1 MIQIKTSRVSCYE
14 YIDIVPTSKTPCS
27 AHFKPIIVG
36 GIMIQQECLI
46 IFIICGKLIKNEVL

>member
-1 MIQIKTSRVSCYE
+1 MIQIKTSRVICYE

-36 GIMIQQECLI
+36 DIMIQECLI